1 MTGSPSVSAGPTGP
15 VFRIRGSRWRYDK
28 HEYWSTMRKRNGSL
42 VQQPFWQQVALTVLD
57 PLARGAAELVVT
69 AVIRKYMPSK
79 EHTDGDHE
87 DEADE

>member
-1 MTGSPSVSAGPTGP
+1 
-15 VFRIRGSRWRYDK
+15 
-28 HEYWSTMRKRNGSL
+28 MRKRNGSL
-42 VQQPFWQQVALTVLD
+42 TPQPFWQQVALTVLD